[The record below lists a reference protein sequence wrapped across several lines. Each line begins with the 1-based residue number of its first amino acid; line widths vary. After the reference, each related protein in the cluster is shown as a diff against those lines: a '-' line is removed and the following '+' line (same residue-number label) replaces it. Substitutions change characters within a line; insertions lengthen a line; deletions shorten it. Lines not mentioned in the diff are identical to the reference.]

1 MYKLVLDNTVRLTN
15 SEIKK
20 NELLEKG
27 YKLVKESEERT
38 NLEKLKVEELK
49 ALAQEK
55 NIEGFEK
62 MKKEELIQA
71 LEIAK

>member
-62 MKKEELIQA
+62 MKKGNC
-71 LEIAK
+71 